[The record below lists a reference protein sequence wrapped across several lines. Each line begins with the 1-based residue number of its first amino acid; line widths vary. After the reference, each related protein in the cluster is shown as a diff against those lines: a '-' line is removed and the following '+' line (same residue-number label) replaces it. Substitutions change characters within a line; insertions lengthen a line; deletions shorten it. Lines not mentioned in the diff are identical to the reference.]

1 MEKIGSLLIEKGLRS
16 VPEDTGQEDEQENLQ
31 GRRRNRSNRLE
42 RTRRHL
48 DRWGRR
54 GRGQPGMYWRG
65 RGQPGRYW
73 RGGMVMM
80 GPEVVEER
88 AEDILND
95 SGYFGDMD
103 MFEDDMDGTVFS
115 LFENNT
121 QDLETITEEI
131 LD

>member
-1 MEKIGSLLIEKGLRS
+1 MERIGSLLIEKELLS
-16 VPEDTGQEDEQENLQ
+16 VPEDADQEDGQEHLQ
-31 GRRRNRSNRLE
+31 GRRRTRSNRLE
-42 RTRRHL
+42 RARRHL
-48 DRWGRR
+48 DMWGR
-54 GRGQPGMYWRG
+54 RG

-103 MFEDDMDGTVFS
+103 MFEDDMDGTVFFT
-115 LFENNT
+115 FENNS

>member
-1 MEKIGSLLIEKGLRS
+1 MEKIGSLLIEKGLLS
-16 VPEDTGQEDEQENLQ
+16 VPEGTGQEDEQENLQ
-31 GRRRNRSNRLE
+31 GRRRTRSNRLE
-42 RTRRHL
+42 RARRHL

-54 GRGQPGMYWRG
+54 GRGQPGMFWRG

-80 GPEVVEER
+80 GSEVVEENP
-88 AEDILND
+88 EDILND

-103 MFEDDMDGTVFS
+103 MFEDDI
-115 LFENNT
+115 
-121 QDLETITEEI
+121 ETITDEI

>member
-1 MEKIGSLLIEKGLRS
+1 MEKIGSLLIEKGLLS
-16 VPEDTGQEDEQENLQ
+16 VPEGTGQEDEQENLQ
-31 GRRRNRSNRLE
+31 GRRRTRSIRLD
-42 RTRRHL
+42 RARRHL

-115 LFENNT
+115 LFE
-121 QDLETITEEI
+121 I
-131 LD
+131 